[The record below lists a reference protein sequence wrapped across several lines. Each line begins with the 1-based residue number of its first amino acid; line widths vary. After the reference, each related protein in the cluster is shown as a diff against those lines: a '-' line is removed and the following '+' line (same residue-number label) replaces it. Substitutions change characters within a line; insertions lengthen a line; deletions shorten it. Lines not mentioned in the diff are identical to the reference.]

1 MTIVFKL
8 FFGLLGGLIGIV
20 GLLFGLLFLF
30 VIGEQIIYWI
40 VTAHWISLPASY
52 LFFDFWSSINST
64 LPDGFNIHTKFD
76 PNGNYINSVYGGV
89 PNDKN
94 GIMFM
99 NFWIGP
105 LFIFSALKESI
116 GLDVIGDWLL
126 QKPDM
131 VLEGIGDVVWVLKKY
146 FLRFVEFIP
155 LSILMACLS
164 IPFMI
169 SGALV
174 LAISYTFPPDEK

>member
-1 MTIVFKL
+1 MTIVYKL
-8 FFGLLGGLIGIV
+8 FFGLLGGLLGII
-20 GLLFGLLFLF
+20 GLLFGFLFLF

-64 LPDGFNIHTKFD
+64 LPDGFNIRSGHSLD
-76 PNGNYINSVYGGV
+76 VIYAGV
-89 PNDKN
+89 PHDKS

-105 LFIFSALKESI
+105 LYYFSALKESI
-116 GLDVIGDWLL
+116 GLDVIGDWLI

-146 FLRFVEFIP
+146 FIRFVEFVP
-155 LSILMACLS
+155 LSISFACSS
-164 IPFMI
+164 IALII
-169 SGALV
+169 SGMLV
-174 LAISYTFPPDEK
+174 LVISGTLSPDEK

>member
-1 MTIVFKL
+1 MTIVYKL
-8 FFGLLGGLIGIV
+8 FFGLLAGLIG
-20 GLLFGLLFLF
+20 LSGLLFLF
-30 VIGEQIIYWI
+30 LFLIVLGNQIIFWI
-40 VTAHWISLPASY
+40 YTSHWISLPASY

-64 LPDGFNIHTKFD
+64 LPDGFNIRSGHSLD
-76 PNGNYINSVYGGV
+76 AIYAGV
-89 PNDKN
+89 PYNKS
-94 GIMFM
+94 GIMFT
-99 NFWIGP
+99 NFWIHP
-105 LFIFSALKESI
+105 LYYFSVLKESI

-174 LAISYTFPPDEK
+174 VAISYTFPPDEK

>member
-1 MTIVFKL
+1 MTIVYKL

-20 GLLFGLLFLF
+20 GLLFCFLFLF
-30 VIGEQIIYWI
+30 VIAEQIIYWLF
-40 VTAHWISLPASY
+40 TAHWISLPASY
-52 LFFDFWSSINST
+52 LFFDFWPSINST
-64 LPDGFNIHTKFD
+64 LPNGFNIHTKFD
-76 PNGNYINSVYGGV
+76 PNGNFINSVFAGI
-89 PNDKN
+89 PQDKN
-94 GIMFM
+94 GSLFQS
-99 NFWIGP
+99 FCLWP
-105 LFIFSALKESI
+105 LVSFSQLNHFF
-116 GLDVIGDWLL
+116 GLNVIGDWLL

-174 LAISYTFPPDEK
+174 VAISYTFPLDEK

>member
-1 MTIVFKL
+1 MTIVYKL

-76 PNGNYINSVYGGV
+76 PNGNYINSVYAGV
-89 PNDKN
+89 PRDKN

-105 LFIFSALKESI
+105 LYYFSELKESI

-155 LSILMACLS
+155 LSILIACSS

-169 SGALV
+169 SGILV
-174 LAISYTFPPDEK
+174 FVIPDTFPLDEK